1 MNLDAK
7 QIGLTL
13 IAVEEMI
20 MQLEEA
26 DDTEIQSYGFDAS
39 TRDGALDEYTAI
51 AVELKLRLELANMEE
66 TQ

>member
-39 TRDGALDEYTAI
+39 TRDGALDDYTAI
-51 AVELKLRLELANMEE
+51 VVELKLRLELATMEE
-66 TQ
+66 EQ